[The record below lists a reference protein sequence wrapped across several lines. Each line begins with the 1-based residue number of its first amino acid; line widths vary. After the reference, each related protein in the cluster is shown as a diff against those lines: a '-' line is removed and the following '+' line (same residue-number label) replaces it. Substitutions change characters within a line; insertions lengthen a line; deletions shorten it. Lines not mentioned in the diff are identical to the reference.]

1 MLGALWL
8 ITFKQWR
15 AHRLRVA
22 LTTLGISLGVAVFF
36 AIRTGNATLL
46 DSLRATVEKLAG
58 KSTLQVTAGESGFSE
73 KVLDVVRAT
82 PGVQLAEP
90 VIESLVQTSF
100 ADEGSLLILGVDTT
114 GDHELR
120 DYQFD
125 RTQTQISDPLVFL
138 AQPDSILLSRSF
150 ADRHG
155 LKVGDKFPIFASDG
169 KKEFTIQGTFQPT
182 GVGEVFGGNVAVMDI
197 YSAQV
202 VFHRGRKFD
211 RIDLMNAPAVPVEV
225 VQQRLRAQLP
235 PGVEVDRPEV
245 RGQALENAVTAMRVG
260 ILITSF
266 VALLVGVYI
275 IFNSFTIAVNQ
286 RWKEIGILRA
296 VGVERGNISRM
307 FICEAL
313 AMGVI
318 GSLIGV
324 AAGFVLS
331 TAANRVMRGM
341 VAAVYGVVSTA
352 APAKLHLDQCAL
364 AFALGITAS
373 IIGAWYPA
381 HGAAALD
388 PALALH
394 NIEAR
399 NREAVLGWKRM
410 SGGLLLM
417 IAGSALVVWTPRRF
431 GLPVQFVFATIV
443 LMGLTIVLPKL
454 VLWSAEAL
462 RPIMNWVGG
471 SEGALA
477 VDAMIQTPRRV
488 SATVGALMVGLM
500 FVFSTASYI
509 QSYRRMID
517 RWMNQVLNADIFVA
531 TSAMLRSTSYHFT
544 EDLGRRIAA
553 LPGVNRVENVR
564 FTAIPYRGDTAAVNA
579 VEMDGF
585 LERSAGAIEGADPR
599 TVRERLTTGTGV
611 VVSRN
616 FGLRWGAGVGNQL
629 RLETPTGTLELP
641 ILGFLDDYRSEKG
654 TIFMDRALYKKYW
667 GDDAVDFVNV
677 DLNPGVDQLKVKG
690 EIEQLTAGSFH
701 AFVYTNAEFKR
712 WISSLVDQFF
722 TLNYMQLVVAVLI
735 AILGIVNTLLISV
748 SERRREIGIVRA
760 IGGFRSQI
768 RKLVLLEAVAVA
780 IVGVIVG
787 SVAGI
792 LNTFF
797 MSHTVSVVLAGYSV
811 PFYFPWEFV
820 LLSVPVVTAV
830 SLAAGWWPA
839 RNAARMQVIE
849 AIGYE

>member
-1 MLGALWL
+1 MFGAMWL

-22 LTTLGISLGVAVFF
+22 LTTLGIALGVAVFF

-46 DSLRATVEKLAG
+46 DSLRGTVEKLAG
-58 KSTLQVTAGESGFSE
+58 KATLQITAGESGFSE
-73 KVLDVVRAT
+73 KVLDTVRAT

-90 VIESLVQTSF
+90 VIETMVQTSF
-100 ADEGSLLILGVDTT
+100 ANEGTLLVLGVDTT
-114 GDHELR
+114 GDQQLR

-125 RTQTQISDPLVFL
+125 RTQTQIADPLVFL
-138 AQPDSILLSRSF
+138 AQPNSILLSRAF
-150 ADRHG
+150 ADRHS
-155 LKVGDKFPIFASDG
+155 LKVGDHLTLFASDG
-169 KKEFTIQGTFQPT
+169 KKEFTVQGTFKPV
-182 GVGEVFGGNVAVMDI
+182 GVGEVFGGNVAVMDV

-211 RIDLMNAPAVPVEV
+211 RIDLMNASNIPVEV

-296 VGVERGNISRM
+296 VGVEQGNVSRM
-307 FICEAL
+307 FLCEAL
-313 AMGVI
+313 LMGVI
-318 GSLIGV
+318 GSLVGI
-324 AAGFVLS
+324 AGGFFLAS
-331 TAANRVMRGM
+331 AANRVMRGM

-352 APAKLHLDQCAL
+352 SPARLHLDQCAI
-364 AFALGITAS
+364 AFALGVAAS
-373 IIGAWYPA
+373 VIGAWFPA
-381 HGAAALD
+381 RGAACLD

-399 NREAVLGWKRM
+399 HRESAQGWRRTGVGVVL
-410 SGGLLLM
+410 
-417 IAGSALVVWTPRRF
+417 IAAGAALIYWTPSHL
-431 GLPVQFVFATIV
+431 GLPIQFVFASIV
-443 LMGLTIVLPKL
+443 LLGLTIVLPKL
-454 VLWSAEAL
+454 VLWSARAL
-462 RPIMNWVGG
+462 RPVLNWLGG

-477 VDAMIQTPRRV
+477 VDAMIQTPRRS

-500 FVFSTASYI
+500 FVFSTTSYI
-509 QSYRRMID
+509 QSYRLMID

-531 TSAMLRSTSYHFT
+531 TSAMLRSTSYHFS
-544 EDLGRRIAA
+544 EDLSRQIAA
-553 LPGVNRVENVR
+553 LPGVDRVENVR
-564 FTAIPYRGDTAAVNA
+564 FTAIPYRGDTAAVIA
-579 VEMDGF
+579 IEMDGF
-585 LERSAGAIEGADPR
+585 LTRSQNAIEGANSR
-599 TVRERLTTGTGV
+599 TVYNQLTKGEGV
-611 VVSRN
+611 LVSRN
-616 FGLRWGAGVGNQL
+616 FARRWGVGVGNQL
-629 RLETPTGTLELP
+629 SVESPTGTLERP

-667 GDDAVDFVNV
+667 GDDAVDFIDV
-677 DLNPGVDQLKVKG
+677 DLNPGIDQLAMKQQV
-690 EIEQLTAGSFH
+690 ERLTAGSFH

-760 IGGFRSQI
+760 IGGLRSQI
-768 RKLVLLEAVAVA
+768 RKLVFLEAVAVA
-780 IVGVIVG
+780 VVGVIVG
-787 SVAGI
+787 SVAGS
-792 LNTFF
+792 LNTLF
-797 MSHTVSVVLAGYSV
+797 MSHTVSLVLAGYSI

-820 LLSVPVVTAV
+820 LLSVPVVIAV
-830 SLAAGWWPA
+830 SLAAAMWPA
-839 RNAARMQVIE
+839 RHAACMQVIE

>member
-1 MLGALWL
+1 MFRALWL

-15 AHRLRVA
+15 THYIRVA

-58 KSTLQVTAGESGFSE
+58 KATLQIAAGESGFSE
-73 KVLDVVRAT
+73 KVLDTARAT

-90 VIESLVQTSF
+90 VIETMVQTSF
-100 ADEGSLLILGVDTT
+100 PDEGALLVLGVDTT
-114 GDHELR
+114 GDQQLR

-138 AQPDSILLSRSF
+138 AQPDSILLSRAF

-155 LKVGDKFPIFASDG
+155 LKVGDQLALFASDG
-169 KKEFTIQGTFQPT
+169 KKEFTVQGTFKPV

-211 RIDLMNAPAVPVEV
+211 RIDLMTAPNVPVDV
-225 VQQRLRAQLP
+225 VRQRLRGELP

-275 IFNSFTIAVNQ
+275 ILNSFTIAVNQ

-296 VGVERGNISRM
+296 VGVEQGNVSRM
-307 FICEAL
+307 FLCEAFL
-313 AMGVI
+313 MGVI
-318 GSLIGV
+318 GSLVGIAG
-324 AAGFVLS
+324 GFVLAS
-331 TAANRVMRGM
+331 AANRVMRGM

-352 APAKLHLDQCAL
+352 APARLHLDLCAL
-364 AFALGITAS
+364 AFALGIAAS
-373 IIGAWYPA
+373 MIGAWYPA
-381 HGAAALD
+381 RGAACLD

-399 NREAVLGWKRM
+399 HRESVLGWKRI
-410 SGGLLLM
+410 GGGILL
-417 IAGSALVVWTPRRF
+417 IVAGSALVVWTPSRL
-431 GLPVQFVFATIV
+431 GLPIQFVFATMV
-443 LMGLTIVLPKL
+443 LLGLTIVLPKL
-454 VLWSAEAL
+454 VLGSARAL
-462 RPIMNWVGG
+462 RPILNWVGG

-477 VDAMIQTPRRV
+477 VDAMIQTPRRS

-509 QSYRRMID
+509 QSYRLMID

-544 EDLGRRIAA
+544 EDLSRKVAA
-553 LPGVNRVENVR
+553 LPGVSRVENVR
-564 FTAIPYRGDTAAVNA
+564 FTAIPYRGDTAAVIA
-579 VEMDGF
+579 IEMDGF
-585 LERSAGAIEGADPR
+585 LTRSQNAIEGANAR
-599 TVRERLTTGTGV
+599 TVHDKLTRGEGV
-611 VVSRN
+611 LVSRN
-616 FGLRWGAGVGNQL
+616 FALRWGVGVGSQL
-629 RLETPTGTLELP
+629 TLESPTGALERP

-654 TIFMDRALYKKYW
+654 TIFMDRELYKKYW
-667 GDDAVDFVNV
+667 ADDAVDFIDV
-677 DLNPGVDQLKVKG
+677 DLNPGADQLAMKQQ
-690 EIEQLTAGSFH
+690 IEQLTAGSFH

-760 IGGFRSQI
+760 IGGLRSQI

-780 IVGVIVG
+780 IVGVAVG

-797 MSHTVSVVLAGYSV
+797 MSHTVSVVLVGYSV
-811 PFYFPWEFV
+811 PFHFPWQFV
-820 LLSVPVVTAV
+820 LLSLPVVTAV

-839 RNAARMQVIE
+839 RNAASMQVIE

>member
-1 MLGALWL
+1 MFGALWL
-8 ITFKQWR
+8 VTFKQWR
-15 AHRLRVA
+15 AHRIRVT
-22 LTTLGISLGVAVFF
+22 LTTLGIALGVAVFF
-36 AIRTGNATLL
+36 AIRIGNATLL

-58 KSTLQVTAGESGFSE
+58 KATLQITAGESGFSE
-73 KVLDVVRAT
+73 KLLDTVRAT

-90 VIESLVQTSF
+90 VIETMVETSF
-100 ADEGSLLILGVDTT
+100 ADEGTLLVLGVDTA

-125 RTQTQISDPLVFL
+125 RTQTEIADPLVFL
-138 AQPDSILLSRSF
+138 AQPDSILLSRAF

-155 LKVGDKFPIFASDG
+155 LKVGDKFPLFASDG
-169 KKEFTIQGTFQPT
+169 KKEFTVQGMFKPV
-182 GVGEVFGGNVAVMDI
+182 GVGELFGGNIAVMDV

-211 RIDLMNAPAVPVEV
+211 RIDLMNAVGVPVEV
-225 VQQRLRAQLP
+225 VQERLRAQLP

-245 RGQALENAVTAMRVG
+245 RSQALENTVTAMRVG

-296 VGVERGNISRM
+296 VGVEQGNVSRM
-307 FICEAL
+307 FLCEAL
-313 AMGVI
+313 LMGVI
-318 GSLIGV
+318 GSLVGIAG
-324 AAGFVLS
+324 GFVLAS
-331 TAANRVMRGM
+331 AANRVMRGM

-352 APAKLHLDQCAL
+352 APPRLHLDECAI
-364 AFALGITAS
+364 AFALGVAAS
-373 IIGAWYPA
+373 MIGAWFPA
-381 HGAAALD
+381 RGAACLD

-399 NREAVLGWKRM
+399 HRDSVLGWRRT
-410 SGGLLLM
+410 GGGVLL
-417 IAGSALVVWTPRRF
+417 IAAGSALVLWTPSRL
-431 GLPVQFVFATIV
+431 GLPIQFAFAAIV
-443 LMGLTIVLPKL
+443 LLGLTIVLPKL
-454 VLWSAEAL
+454 VLWSARAL
-462 RPIMNWVGG
+462 RPILNWVGG

-477 VDAMIQTPRRV
+477 VDAMIQTPRR
-488 SATVGALMVGLM
+488 SAATVGALMVGLM

-531 TSAMLRSTSYHFT
+531 TSEMLRSTSYHFT
-544 EDLGRRIAA
+544 ENLGREIAA
-553 LPGVNRVENVR
+553 LPGVERVENVR

-579 VEMDGF
+579 IEMDGF
-585 LERSAGAIEGADPR
+585 LIRSQNAIEGANSR
-599 TVRERLTTGTGV
+599 TVYDRLTRGEGV
-611 VVSRN
+611 LVSRN
-616 FGLRWGAGVGNQL
+616 FALRWGMGVGNQL
-629 RLETPTGTLELP
+629 RLESPTGTLELP

-654 TIFMDRALYKKYW
+654 TIFIDRALYKKYW
-667 GDDAVDFVNV
+667 VDDAVDFIHV
-677 DLNPGVDQLKVKG
+677 DLNPGVDQLVMKKQ
-690 EIEQLTAGSFH
+690 IERLTASSFH

-722 TLNYMQLVVAVLI
+722 TLNYMQLVVAVTI

-760 IGGFRSQI
+760 IGGLRSQI

-792 LNTFF
+792 LNTVF
-797 MSHTVSVVLAGYSV
+797 MSHTVSKVLAGYSV

-839 RNAARMQVIE
+839 RNAACMQVIE